1 MSRPTIHGR
10 SAPGFEPVERA
21 FRRHFEH
28 RLEIGAAVSIF
39 QRGKC
44 VVDLWGGLAD
54 RDQGRPWQH
63 DTRAVLFSVTKAM
76 TAAAFHL
83 LAERGLFAWDDPVA
97 KYWPGFAR
105 NGKEGISIELLL
117 SHRAG
122 LAALDTR
129 IRLDACFAWP
139 TAPHI
144 IEALESQRPL
154 WPPGSDQGYHALTY
168 GMYAGELF
176 WRITGERIGSFLE
189 RELFVPVGSDVRLG
203 TDDAT
208 QALCAT
214 LSPPSDAARAAR
226 MARAAVLAPRS
237 PEGGI
242 ARDLA
247 RRDGLGRGAFGNPT
261 TGPARVRA
269 YDTPEARRAELP
281 WASATGSARGVAR
294 AMLPFA
300 LGGEVDGHRYLRAE
314 SIAPLHERAGWA
326 ENDRVLHKALG
337 WTRGFL
343 KEEAGVFGPHRECF
357 GHSGVGG
364 ALVWVDPVRQ
374 LSFGYVPNAL
384 DWRVRSPRTVALVE
398 AMYAS
403 PAVNG

>member
-105 NGKEGISIELLL
+105 NGKEGISIE
-117 SHRAG
+117 
-122 LAALDTR
+122 
-129 IRLDACFAWP
+129 
-139 TAPHI
+139 
-144 IEALESQRPL
+144 RPL

-214 LSPPSDAARAAR
+214 LYPPSDAARAAC

-247 RRDGLGRGAFGNPT
+247 RRDGLVRGAFGNPT